1 MTQQFPTSA
10 QVIYDTLAADA
21 TFMSYLGT
29 YEFTA
34 GQTLPAISVISAG
47 QDLPSLRNVQG
58 VECVILD
65 AGNTT
70 QFDYLSGDASRQSV
84 EWNVFLVCWE
94 PSTGATLQT
103 ATQRALSRFL
113 NSYSVQTVATSDG
126 LGSLV
131 QNKMMIRSDM
141 PIVSAP

>member
-1 MTQQFPTSA
+1 MAQNFPTTA
-10 QVIYDTLAADA
+10 QVVYDTLAADA
-21 TFMSYLGT
+21 TFMGYLGT

-34 GQTLPAISVISAG
+34 GQTLPAVSIISAG

-58 VECVILD
+58 LECVILD

-70 QFDYLSGDASRQSV
+70 QFEYLTGDAPRQSV
-84 EWNVFLVCWE
+84 EWCVFLVCWE

-103 ATQRALSRFL
+103 ATQRVLSRFL
-113 NSYSVQTVATSDG
+113 SSYSVQTVATSDG

-131 QNKMMIRSDM
+131 QNKIMIRSDM
-141 PIVSAP
+141 PIISI